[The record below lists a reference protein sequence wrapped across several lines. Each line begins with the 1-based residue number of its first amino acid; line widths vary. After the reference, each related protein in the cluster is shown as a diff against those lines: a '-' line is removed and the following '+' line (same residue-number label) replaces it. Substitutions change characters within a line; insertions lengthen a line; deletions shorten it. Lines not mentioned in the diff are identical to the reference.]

1 MKNGHLNICLKQS
14 EDFLSVRKGLRDIKS
29 QVLRT
34 GLAIQDFQSI
44 ELVLAE
50 VLNNI
55 VEHGDIPY
63 NPSDVQLTWELYD
76 NQFCAMIIDPGVAY
90 NPKITSTLNSED
102 IGSLPNELPEGGFG
116 WSLVVALCSAIKYE
130 RFDQRNVLNLK
141 IPLHS

>member
-50 VLNNI
+50 V
-55 VEHGDIPY
+55 
-63 NPSDVQLTWELYD
+63 
-76 NQFCAMIIDPGVAY
+76 
-90 NPKITSTLNSED
+90 
-102 IGSLPNELPEGGFG
+102 
-116 WSLVVALCSAIKYE
+116 
-130 RFDQRNVLNLK
+130 
-141 IPLHS
+141 

>member
-90 NPKITSTLNSED
+90 NPNITST
-102 IGSLPNELPEGGFG
+102 
-116 WSLVVALCSAIKYE
+116 
-130 RFDQRNVLNLK
+130 
-141 IPLHS
+141 